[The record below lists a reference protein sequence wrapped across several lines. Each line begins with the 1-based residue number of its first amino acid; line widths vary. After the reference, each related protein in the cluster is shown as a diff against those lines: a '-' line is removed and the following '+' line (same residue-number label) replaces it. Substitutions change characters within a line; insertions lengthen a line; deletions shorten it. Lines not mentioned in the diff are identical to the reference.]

1 MNGRARGG
9 FRPEYVLLFVLG
21 LEVALFQLFGR
32 NFGTADNIEN
42 IVRHSVELGLLA
54 LALVPVILTG
64 GIDLSVGSVLGLG
77 AVVFGALWRD
87 AGWPWPVAALATLLL
102 GAGAGGF
109 NAVLI
114 TSLRLPP
121 LIVTLGTYSLFRGL
135 AEALTRGTDAFTHFP
150 ESFLQLGQGRLLSLP
165 TQAWVCL
172 VAIVGVGL
180 LVHQTHL
187 GRSFRSLGYSPEGS
201 RYAGLPV
208 ERRLG
213 LVYVLS
219 GTLSAVAALT
229 YTARLGTAKADAGMG
244 YELAAITAVV
254 LGGASI
260 FGGSGSVGG
269 TLAGVATLAVLNN
282 GLSRVPWTMSHG
294 AELSG
299 LLTGVLLL
307 VALAGRRG
315 LAGWQ
320 ARRGRPER

>member
-1 MNGRARGG
+1 MNWRPRVG
-9 FRPEYVLLFVLG
+9 FRPEYVLLLVLG

-64 GIDLSVGSVLGLG
+64 GIDLSVGSVLGLC

-87 AGWPWPVAALATLLL
+87 AGWPWPAAALATLLL

-114 TSLRLPP
+114 TTLRLPP
-121 LIVTLGTYSLFRGL
+121 LIVTLGTYSLYRGL

-150 ESFLQLGQGRLLSLP
+150 ESFLQLGQGRLLGCP

-187 GRSFRSLGYSPEGS
+187 GRSFRSIGYSPEGS

-307 VALAGRRG
+307 VALAGKRG

-320 ARRGRPER
+320 ARRGRSE